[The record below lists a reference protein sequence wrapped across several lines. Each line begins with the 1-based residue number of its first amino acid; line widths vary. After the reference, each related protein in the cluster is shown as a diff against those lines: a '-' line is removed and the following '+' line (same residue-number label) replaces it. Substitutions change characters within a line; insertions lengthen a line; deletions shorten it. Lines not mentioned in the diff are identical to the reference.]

1 VARSEGPGARFPG
14 PGWSATFEAS
24 STKGMLVVHR
34 PALTRACPFRVSL
47 GDPVQISL
55 GGPMLGRLAGLRLG
69 EVVMLQDRGCIRVS
83 EKRHLRELG
92 MGY

>member
-1 VARSEGPGARFPG
+1 
-14 PGWSATFEAS
+14 
-24 STKGMLVVHR
+24 
-34 PALTRACPFRVSL
+34 
-47 GDPVQISL
+47 
-55 GGPMLGRLAGLRLG
+55 MLGRLAGLRLG